1 MEPEAVKEFLRKKRD
16 QGLEAYDALGPW
28 KRELE
33 QPLPPS
39 RYEVSSDP
47 YGGARLVAVLEVG
60 GVEVDRVALE
70 RGYYSFEGALHPDLR
85 EKAEALNAL
94 PPDQRPP
101 VPFFPY
107 GEEET
112 LDLLQAMEEVVWT
125 DREDYRGHPLRG
137 AIGVAWRRCPVC
149 GG

>member
-1 MEPEAVKEFLRKKRD
+1 MDIKQFLLEKRD
-16 QGLEAYDALGPW
+16 EGLEAFEAVRAL
-28 KRELE
+28 LE
-33 QPLPPS
+33 ALKVSLPPS

-47 YGGARLVAVLEVG
+47 YGGARLVAVLEEE

-70 RGYYSFEGALHPDLR
+70 RGYYSLEGTLHPDLR

-112 LDLLQAMEEVVWT
+112 LAILQAMEEVVWT
-125 DREDYRGHPLRG
+125 DREDYRGHPLRSV
-137 AIGVAWRRCPVC
+137 IGVAWRSR
-149 GG
+149 